1 MQSQQREGRRT
12 EQRHGRSHSDQSFRP
27 SSKERSHK
35 RRHSSA
41 NPPENMSDMSMS
53 ASASASASGSEEGSS
68 FNYLNQHVMPNAAQ
82 NPMSG
87 FNVFTDLI
95 GREALV
101 SQQQQFLALR
111 NAALLLPSMSALHQ
125 PPPLNSASIE
135 GVLQPMKHQSTPV
148 TGSTPIPSSHSSL
161 PPSERHPAETLLL
174 HQQHQQIDLVG
185 LFKAWSA
192 SNSHVASLSDS
203 SQEDRKGDRGHKKM
217 AKKGRSTA
225 FSILSLVDCPSHMP
239 SSHACSK
246 DGGQHGRGRSSGS
259 EGEGGSSGSLGDS
272 RSGSDQGR
280 EFPTR
285 CRDAGSSSS
294 STGSTGTISPTDQ
307 GDDLEGMELE
317 FLKSVMEENKVL
329 KQQIISATE

>member
-1 MQSQQREGRRT
+1 M
-12 EQRHGRSHSDQSFRP
+12 RSHSDQSSRP
-27 SSKERSHK
+27 SSGEESERSHK
-35 RRHSSA
+35 RRHSVA
-41 NPPENMSDMSMS
+41 NSPRNISDISG
-53 ASASASASGSEEGSS
+53 SASGSGSGYEQGSS
-68 FNYLNQHVMPNAAQ
+68 FNNLNQFVMPNSALH
-82 NPMSG
+82 PLSG
-87 FNVFTDLI
+87 VNVSTDLI

-101 SQQQQFLALR
+101 SQQQQSLELR
-111 NAALLLPSMSALHQ
+111 NAALLLPNMSAWHQ
-125 PPPLNSASIE
+125 PPTLHSATIE
-135 GVLQPMKHQSTPV
+135 GLLSSLKQQSTV
-148 TGSTPIPSSHSSL
+148 TGSTHIPSSHSSL
-161 PPSERHPAETLLL
+161 IPSLSFLAEYSLL
-174 HQQHQQIDLVG
+174 HQQHQQHQQVELQRFFQASSV
-185 LFKAWSA
+185 